1 MISLEKNY
9 LKLKSIYKL
18 KTLLLKKESTSSYF
32 FIFLSK
38 SKKKI
43 IEIGR
48 FLIMSLGDFSEV
60 NYGRNA

>member
-9 LKLKSIYKL
+9 LKLKSTYKL

-32 FIFLSK
+32 FIFVSK
-38 SKKKI
+38 SKKNI
-43 IEIGR
+43 IEIGQ
-48 FLIMSLGDFSEV
+48 FLIMSLGNFSEV

>member
-38 SKKKI
+38 SKKK
-43 IEIGR
+43 
-48 FLIMSLGDFSEV
+48 L
-60 NYGRNA
+60 

>member
-43 IEIGR
+43 KIGR